1 LGKTIARLTGV
12 QLTFSRFAQIIGLRA
27 VSHRGLSE
35 DDMDNLFAGQ
45 GGSRSAFKGLAWLA
59 GALATLAALTIGAA
73 LAVVATVTVVIIAL
87 MSSALLGL
95 AVLANRARRTVR
107 AKAQPAEPGI
117 IEARNVGGHSWVA
130 YGWNERR

>member
-1 LGKTIARLTGV
+1 MDILTTG
-12 QLTFSRFAQIIGLRA
+12 R
-27 VSHRGLSE
+27 
-35 DDMDNLFAGQ
+35 

-59 GALATLAALTIGAA
+59 GALATCAA
-73 LAVVATVTVVIIAL
+73 LAVGAVLAVFATLTVVVIAL

-95 AVLANRARRTVR
+95 AVLANRARRSVR
-107 AKAQPAEPGI
+107 ARASAESDV